1 MSIMTDW
8 NVRNYQT
15 YADFVP
21 RLGQPLLDL
30 LDPKPGERILDL
42 GCGDGALTGAL
53 AAAGAIVTGVDSSPA
68 MVAAARALGLDAHVA
83 DATALGFN
91 GDFDA
96 VFSNAVLHWV
106 KPPEAAA
113 AGIARALKPGG
124 RLVVEMGGAGNVK
137 AIESALIAALAPHV
151 PDPASLSPWYF
162 PTPEA
167 YGAVLAGAGLAVE
180 TIALIPRPTPLPA
193 GIKGWLVTFAGP
205 FLKPLPAELHDAVLD
220 DAIERMRPAL
230 QDADGNWTADYVRLR
245 LVARK
250 PG

>member
-1 MSIMTDW
+1 MTDW

-42 GCGDGALTGAL
+42 GCGDGALTAAL
-53 AAAGAIVTGVDSSPA
+53 VEAGAQVVGVDSSPA
-68 MVAAARALGLDAHVA
+68 MVAAARARGLDAHVM
-83 DATALGFN
+83 DVTAL
-91 GDFDA
+91 DFDDA
-96 VFSNAVLHWV
+96 FDAIFSNAVLHWV

-113 AGIARALKPGG
+113 AGIVRALKPGG
-124 RLVVEMGGAGNVK
+124 RLVVEMGGAGNV
-137 AIESALIAALAPHV
+137 AGIESALVAALAPHA
-151 PDPASLSPWYF
+151 PDPWRLSPWYF
-162 PTPEA
+162 PAPDA
-167 YGAVLAGAGLAVE
+167 YAAVLAAAGLTVE

-205 FLKPLPAELHDAVLD
+205 FLRTLPPALHDTVLD